1 MYQFKEKYVLDFR
14 EVKYYLEFHAI
25 IKKELDFPDYYGCNF
40 SALWD
45 CLTDMLGEPI
55 NIEIIGLDNIRNR
68 FDDAADKLLSTF
80 ERLKNF
86 AGGKFAQDISVRI
99 IEDQTES

>member
-14 EVKYYLEFHAI
+14 DVKYYLEFHAI

-45 CLTDMLGEPI
+45 CLTDMLGDPI
-55 NIEIIGLDNIRNR
+55 NIEILGLDNIRNR
-68 FDDAADKLLSTF
+68 FDDTADKFLSVL
-80 ERLKNF
+80 ERLKSF
-86 AGGKFAQDISVRI
+86 AGGKFAHNISVTI
-99 IEDQTES
+99 IED